1 MEPVGRIVD
10 EVPAELGIDPT
21 KIFVINAAKHLKS
34 VPRGKRRLHR
44 KPNGREVS
52 AFRFWLD

>member
-1 MEPVGRIVD
+1 ME
-10 EVPAELGIDPT
+10 PAELGIDPT
-21 KIFVINAAKHLKS
+21 KIFVINAAKHLKC